1 MSAKPKAKDLNPF
14 PQGKKNQDL
23 LQRLNHLYQANT
35 YLASLSREL
44 ASSTSEAGPGV
55 TSWTKDR
62 RAKKGGQ
69 GEDGRRDNITDA
81 LGVVVRRS
89 NHRFRVMAKHNILS
103 TDPALKRSFCKSCN
117 SICIP
122 GLNARVRVRASKIH
136 GNKIITTCLTCSVSR
151 TIPAAPIQGD
161 IPAQNA
167 LAVLDTSNPNSIA
180 SSTLDEP
187 HSQVALTIRP
197 TSIPTSDPPNEVS
210 PLDGI
215 NRSAKRRKLSKKPQF
230 WRKEA
235 ALPAPPTS
243 VETSGAPEKD
253 IERTTKQADKC
264 NTVVNPPVISAP
276 PVLTSEVSRT
286 ASLEEE
292 GAHDAL
298 LAAQVAPAKTKQ
310 LKGQKQ
316 KGQKGGKGGIAAAP
330 LVKQDGHLVWRGEE
344 LVTGWGDPVSVQAQI
359 AALR

>member
-103 TDPALKRSFCKSCN
+103 TYVHPNSSPYRAEPSNLASDPALKRSFCKSCN

-122 GLNARVRVRASKIH
+122 GLNARVRVR
-136 GNKIITTCLTCSVSR
+136 G
-151 TIPAAPIQGD
+151 
-161 IPAQNA
+161 
-167 LAVLDTSNPNSIA
+167 TSHFLLPE
-180 SSTLDEP
+180 DE
-187 HSQVALTIRP
+187 LC
-197 TSIPTSDPPNEVS
+197 
-210 PLDGI
+210 G
-215 NRSAKRRKLSKKPQF
+215 
-230 WRKEA
+230 
-235 ALPAPPTS
+235 
-243 VETSGAPEKD
+243 
-253 IERTTKQADKC
+253 
-264 NTVVNPPVISAP
+264 
-276 PVLTSEVSRT
+276 
-286 ASLEEE
+286 
-292 GAHDAL
+292 
-298 LAAQVAPAKTKQ
+298 
-310 LKGQKQ
+310 
-316 KGQKGGKGGIAAAP
+316 
-330 LVKQDGHLVWRGEE
+330 
-344 LVTGWGDPVSVQAQI
+344 
-359 AALR
+359 